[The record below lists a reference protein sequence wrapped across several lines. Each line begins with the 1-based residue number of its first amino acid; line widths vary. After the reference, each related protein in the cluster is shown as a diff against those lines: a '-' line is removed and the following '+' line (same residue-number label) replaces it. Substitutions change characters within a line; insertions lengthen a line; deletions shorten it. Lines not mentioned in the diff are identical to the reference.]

1 MNGFAKGRVA
11 YGFTMWAD
19 AQFDYF
25 DVSKQSFGIIEVP
38 LACSD
43 TRFPAHFIMHASDLN
58 YHHLRL
64 FWEVAR
70 AGSLRA
76 AAGRLHLSQPTI
88 SAQIKALETS
98 LGEQLFDRTGR
109 GLRLT
114 EQGRHVME
122 SAAEIFA
129 LGAEMVRSVHS
140 AGGARPLRLNI
151 GITDSLPKLVAWRLI
166 RPAMRV
172 LPNLQLSCLE
182 GHAQELVGLL
192 ASGRLD
198 VVLSDE
204 PASSSLPVKAF
215 NHLLGHSP
223 VVFCAAPALA
233 RQYGKGFP
241 GSLKD
246 APMLLPASRTAWR
259 HEIDRW
265 FETNRLRPRIVAEFD
280 DAALMKT
287 AAADGLGCAPIAAVV
302 VDDAAQRYGLKAIG
316 RPVRCGFS
324 CYLITLERAMRHPA
338 LRVIS
343 AESRNVIRDT
353 KPRARE

>member
-1 MNGFAKGRVA
+1 MQE
-11 YGFTMWAD
+11 T
-19 AQFDYF
+19 Q
-25 DVSKQSFGIIEVP
+25 
-38 LACSD
+38 
-43 TRFPAHFIMHASDLN
+43 LN

-76 AAGRLHLSQPTI
+76 AAARLHLSQPTI
-88 SAQIKALETS
+88 SAQIRTLENS

-109 GLRLT
+109 GLKLT
-114 EQGRHVME
+114 EQGRLVME
-122 SAAEIFA
+122 CAAEIFS
-129 LGAEMVRSVHS
+129 LGTEMVRSLHGLGS
-140 AGGARPLRLNI
+140 TRHLRLNI

-166 RPAMRV
+166 RPAV
-172 LPNLQLSCLE
+172 KALPNLQLSCAE
-182 GHAQELVGLL
+182 GHSQDLVGQL

-215 NHLLGHSP
+215 NHLLGSSP
-223 VVFCAAPALA
+223 VIFCAAPALA

-241 GSLKD
+241 ASLKD

-259 HEIDRW
+259 HELDRW
-265 FETNRLRPRIVAEFD
+265 FETNRLRPRVVAEFD
-280 DAALMKT
+280 DAALMKI
-287 AAADGLGCAPIAAVV
+287 AAADGLGCVPIAAVV
-302 VDDAAQRYGLKAIG
+302 LDDAIQRYGLKAIG

-338 LRVIS
+338 LRVI
-343 AESRNVIRDT
+343 ATESKTFVKDKGGRFL
-353 KPRARE
+353 